1 MSSIKEKLK
10 KFKWDSII
18 ISVLT
23 IVVGILCVALP
34 AKAGNVLCLVFG
46 YALIVMGIGL
56 IIKYFTEV
64 QLFSERLIIFGI
76 LMIIWGIFCLV
87 YPNIIK
93 GAVTVM
99 FGLFIVVDSLSSLS
113 DSIYCAR
120 AKVKGWPIL
129 LTLSI
134 LTIILG
140 ISVMFS
146 NFSAVVIYAG
156 ISLIVEGVKRLI
168 ITLTYSRKIKQAKST
183 IVNDAIILEPTD
195 ETKTEFK

>member
-46 YALIVMGIGL
+46 YALIAMGIGL

-64 QLFSERLIIFGI
+64 QLFSERLIIFGF